1 MGLSGSLTGT
11 DGVALISIGSCVGF
25 CRVQGLHSAVRKSE
39 GTGGVIRFAW
49 WALEVLLLCVGYCVE
64 YIVN

>member
-25 CRVQGLHSAVRKSE
+25 CRVQGSIVLSGSLREQVESYGSH
-39 GTGGVIRFAW
+39 GGHWRFCYFVLVI
-49 WALEVLLLCVGYCVE
+49 VL
-64 YIVN
+64 NT